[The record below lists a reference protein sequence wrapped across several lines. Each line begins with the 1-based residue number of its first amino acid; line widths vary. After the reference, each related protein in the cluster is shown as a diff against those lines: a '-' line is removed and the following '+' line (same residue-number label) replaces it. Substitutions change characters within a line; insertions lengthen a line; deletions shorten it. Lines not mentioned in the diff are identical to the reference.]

1 MEIMT
6 ESLIKYLSIM
16 ERVYREWGWWRVLAS
31 YDNSCKIKELV
42 VNPKA
47 RLSWQRHEFRSE
59 VWFIRKGTATIYYSH
74 DKEGVNNVFKVKKV
88 EKQTQRISRFQWH
101 CLANDTD
108 ETLSIIEIQFGD
120 DCRESDIIRKQLPR
134 GDYLFSD

>member
-1 MEIMT
+1 
-6 ESLIKYLSIM
+6 M

-59 VWFIRKGTATIYYSH
+59 VWFVRKGAATNAVQIAQYLIT
-74 DKEGVNNVFKVKKV
+74 KK
-88 EKQTQRISRFQWH
+88 
-101 CLANDTD
+101 L
-108 ETLSIIEIQFGD
+108 
-120 DCRESDIIRKQLPR
+120 
-134 GDYLFSD
+134 